1 MIFNNYEYPI
11 GDDDRQQYYT
21 GLIYEARL
29 TGSKIIDNI
38 SLNERKPLMLLE
50 AYSKNED
57 PKKRTASKPGK
68 K

>member
-38 SLNERKPLMLLE
+38 SLN
-50 AYSKNED
+50 
-57 PKKRTASKPGK
+57 
-68 K
+68 